1 MSHILSLGAFNVDTN
16 EYVHPR
22 FANKKDKYKCPDC
35 GKGLI
40 LVQGNIRIHHFRHPK
55 DSVNP
60 CNYYSNPTESQIH
73 KDAKRL
79 IKSLLERKIPIS
91 FNRKCVCCEKVENH
105 EIPEISENS
114 GIQEEWSFDYNGLK
128 IADVAYLEDGERFCL
143 FEIYHT
149 HKTRSEDRPEPW
161 FEINAETLIQMVN
174 DNATT
179 ALVIPCVRVEKCE
192 VCIEKEE
199 ANRIV
204 MEARRLE
211 RLKEI
216 EARRIERMRESE
228 AKRIELEARN
238 KKWEEERLIREDIEK
253 KQKEESE
260 RKRKEK
266 EEECRQKKEKDKE
279 EKRLKKEKKM
289 KAYQER
295 MKERDERIS
304 KEGPFKSIEYEI
316 IIREQLEVFEKKRL
330 EIKEKAIEKE
340 KKRKIEKQKRKLK
353 LLELDKERSEKI
365 QENLANK

>member
-16 EYVHPR
+16 DYVHPR

-35 GKGLI
+35 GKELI
-40 LVQGNIRIHHFRHPK
+40 LVQGNIRIHHFRHKK

-60 CNYYSNPTESQIH
+60 CNHYSNPTESQIH

-174 DNATT
+174 DNNNSITS
-179 ALVIPCVRVEKCE
+179 LVIPCVRVEKCE

-199 ANRIV
+199 ANRI
-204 MEARRLE
+204 
-211 RLKEI
+211 
-216 EARRIERMRESE
+216 ERMRELEVLGEEKRMREE
-228 AKRIELEARN
+228 AKRMR
-238 KKWEEERLIREDIEK
+238 EEELKMILFQKEEVEKQRKDEKRKKYEERKNEKRERESMSNEEIFKITEK
-253 KQKEESE
+253 AKLLREERNANFDTIKLEHFKKILEKERKQKE
-260 RKRKEK
+260 KRRLRELNKEK
-266 EEECRQKKEKDKE
+266 
-279 EKRLKKEKKM
+279 
-289 KAYQER
+289 
-295 MKERDERIS
+295 
-304 KEGPFKSIEYEI
+304 
-316 IIREQLEVFEKKRL
+316 IR
-330 EIKEKAIEKE
+330 
-340 KKRKIEKQKRKLK
+340 
-353 LLELDKERSEKI
+353 
-365 QENLANK
+365 ENLANK